1 MKKSGITKYLIL
13 ALVFSCAFCIS
24 ASAQVW
30 VFGSSGQ
37 GQNPFTAKGYAIKTE
52 SGKIQWL
59 YSKFDNG
66 GYDENGNMNMQ
77 DGGTVYT
84 GTDNGVQYINA
95 AKADGT
101 TYQLYAFTNR
111 NPLVYN
117 FMFAYQKKSQNGD
130 FTPVANFTS
139 RLGTPI
145 RTSTN
150 LTEFPNGINQQW
162 AIPINNFV
170 FEPGTLYEFG
180 FQQGMEANNGISM
193 VLQDDGANHYYGYLM
208 SPYSASEQALYD
220 KMKNVEYQFISSYT
234 KVEGTNYYNVNFVPM
249 RFSVQTYADLT
260 AWNTA
265 AAKAQTFLSGITQ
278 SDYVSGR
285 YKETSIDNL
294 KAELASMQN
303 EAQTQV
309 KYQLKA
315 EADQSIADMTNKI
328 NADINTAKTE
338 TGVFSDMT
346 KLNEELTAANNF
358 YASAEENIGTQ
369 VGNYNKEAVD
379 ALKQT
384 ISKAGALTKEDL
396 QSDIDKAVTN
406 LENAVIDVKSSQIQS
421 DKIILSD
428 FVTGIKVI
436 LNRGSVP
443 DNVSLIVN
451 RVDAADQRHKPI
463 EDSIGTGVQNIEI
476 YYILLFSGDKK
487 IQPSQPMTIQFPVPD
502 TMKSSDISL
511 YYAGDDFKAETISSV
526 RTESIVAAES
536 SDIGYFSLVSFGKPI
551 TIVQSSVQETPSA
564 SVNPQAGK
572 GSPSVAAKAAKG
584 TVDIIRQTDLNT
596 KEQPDEQ
603 QKSLD
608 ITAGAGNKTVSSLP
622 GGKKRLQEKI
632 SDTKIP
638 KSELSKESN
647 PFWLLIL
654 AAVSGIVGIVYGGI
668 MILKNATKKKPQMR

>member
-1 MKKSGITKYLIL
+1 MKKSGIKYLIS

-66 GYDENGNMNMQ
+66 GYDENGNMHMQ

-111 NPLVYN
+111 NPLIYN
-117 FMFAYQKKSQNGD
+117 FMFAYQRKSQNGEFAPVSD
-130 FTPVANFTS
+130 FTS
-139 RLGTPI
+139 HLGTPI

-150 LTEFPNGINQQW
+150 LTEFPNGMNQQW
-162 AIPINNFV
+162 AIPINNFA

-180 FQQGMEANNGISM
+180 FLQGMQANNGISM

-208 SPYSASEQALYD
+208 NPYSASEQALYD

-234 KVEGTNYYNVNFVPM
+234 KVEGTNYYNVHFVPM

-265 AAKAQTFLSGITQ
+265 AAKAQTFLNGITQ
-278 SDYVSGR
+278 SDYASGR
-285 YKETSIDNL
+285 YSKTSIDNL

-303 EAQTQV
+303 KAQTQV
-309 KYQLKA
+309 KYQLKT
-315 EADQSIADMTNKI
+315 EADKSIADMTNKI

-346 KLNEELTAANNF
+346 KLNEELTAANEF
-358 YASAEENIGTQ
+358 YAAAKENIGTQ
-369 VGNYNKEAVD
+369 VGSYQKEAVD
-379 ALKQT
+379 ALKKT
-384 ISKAGALTKEDL
+384 IDQASALTKEDL
-396 QSDIDKAVTN
+396 QSDIDKAVTD
-406 LENAVIDVKSSQIQS
+406 LENAVINVKSSQIQS

-428 FVTGIKVI
+428 FVTGIKVV
-436 LNRGSVP
+436 LERGSIP
-443 DNVSLIVN
+443 DNVSLIVS
-451 RVDAADQRHKPI
+451 RVDTADQRHKPI
-463 EDSIGTGVQNIEI
+463 ADSIGAGVQKLEI
-476 YYILLFSGDKK
+476 YNILLFSGDSK
-487 IQPSQPMTIQFPVPD
+487 IKPSQPMTIQFPVPD
-502 TMKSSDISL
+502 AMKSSDISV
-511 YYAGDDFKAETISSV
+511 YYAGDDFKAGAISSD
-526 RTESIVAAES
+526 RTQSVVAAAS
-536 SDIGYFSLVSFGKPI
+536 ANIGYFSLVSFGKPI
-551 TIVQSSVQETPSA
+551 TVVQSNTQKKPSTG
-564 SVNPQAGK
+564 VNPQSGK
-572 GSPSVAAKAAKG
+572 GSPSAAAKAANG
-584 TVDIIRQTDLNT
+584 AIDIIRQTDIQT
-596 KEQPDEQ
+596 KEQPDQQ

-608 ITAGAGNKTVSSLP
+608 ITTGAGNKAVTSVP
-622 GGKKRLQEKI
+622 DGKSRLQEKVA
-632 SDTKIP
+632 DTEIP
-638 KSELSKESN
+638 KSEVLKGSN
-647 PFWLLIL
+647 PFWLLLL
-654 AAVSGIVGIVYGGI
+654 AALSGMAGMVYGGLLI
-668 MILKNATKKKPQMR
+668 GKSLTKNKSEVR